1 MESSSHLRKQFKES
15 LSVLKITTCQ
25 QSKAGAG
32 TLNTVAAVT
41 ISDWNQNSHHV
52 SVQSGYSS
60 YREKRKIQ
68 HKITVNVNVLDRAL
82 TVDEQPRRFADKP
95 VCSQSTQTG
104 QFADCYQQRR
114 LCAELYHQRLSAIG
128 RSATYRKWPEA
139 FPDLKFSVDAGER
152 QGERHGDGICTDC
165 VQL

>member
-1 MESSSHLRKQFKES
+1 M
-15 LSVLKITTCQ
+15 
-25 QSKAGAG
+25 
-32 TLNTVAAVT
+32 
-41 ISDWNQNSHHV
+41 
-52 SVQSGYSS
+52 
-60 YREKRKIQ
+60 
-68 HKITVNVNVLDRAL
+68 NVLDRAL

-139 FPDLKFSVDAGER
+139 FPDLKFSVDAGGTPWRRNLHRLCAVIVPVIFFVFQTPVRVIEANPNSNTEELPDYKNDWPWR
-152 QGERHGDGICTDC
+152 SETTAAGPTATNRGPTGIYRS
-165 VQL
+165 L